1 MPDLSLEATHRF
13 WHEYEDPIIYRVVT
27 FMEGVED
34 WTLDGDPQLEA
45 AMKQLGDAL
54 DDVGGVDLQKED
66 DFIKIAAYIK
76 ASRNLRL
83 LQALDSAHPGAA
95 SKLLMHA
102 ERVSYSSDDVAGLFL
117 RRNIVF
123 ERLRLLTRVFSPER
137 FALVTKVLED
147 KE

>member
-13 WHEYEDPIIYRVVT
+13 WNDYEDPIIYRVVT
-27 FMEGVED
+27 FMEGVEE
-34 WTLDGDPQLEA
+34 WTLDQNPEFEA
-45 AMKQLGDAL
+45 AMAKLGAAL
-54 DDVGGVDLQKED
+54 EDIGGIDLQRED
-66 DFIKIAAYIK
+66 DFIRLAAYIK

-83 LQALDSAHPGAA
+83 LQCLDTAHPGAA

-102 ERVSYSSDDVAGLFL
+102 ESNSISSDDVAGLFL

-123 ERLRLLTRVFSPER
+123 ERLRLLTRVFSPDR
-137 FALVTKVLED
+137 FTLVMKILED

>member
-1 MPDLSLEATHRF
+1 MADLSLAAAHRF
-13 WHEYEDPIIYRVVT
+13 WHDYQDPIIYRVVT

-34 WTLDGDPQLEA
+34 WTHDGNPILEE
-45 AMKQLGDAL
+45 AMAKLGAAL
-54 DDVGGVDLQKED
+54 DDVGGIDLQRED
-66 DFIKIAAYIK
+66 DFIKLAAFIK

-83 LQALDSAHPGAA
+83 LQCLDTAHPGAA

-102 ERVSYSSDDVAGLFL
+102 EATSTSTEDVAGLFL

-123 ERLRLLTRVFSPER
+123 ERLRLLTRVFAPER
-137 FALVTKVLED
+137 FTMVLKVLED